1 MKRRVVVTGLGWVT
15 PHGDQLEPAFN
26 ALLSGQS
33 AVKAFQ
39 HADFDATVPVA
50 SAAFDVSRWF
60 TKLQLPGVDRVSQIA
75 VAAAEM
81 AKADAQLD
89 AFPELTGIYHGT
101 GMGGATALDDGFRTY
116 TKSGRVHPLTVP
128 AMMNNAGAGHI
139 AIRFGIRGPVLTYS
153 VACSSSGAAIA
164 EAYKA
169 IAYGDLDCVLA
180 VGAEAILTP
189 SSLRTWQA
197 LQTLATAPADALASA
212 CKPFSS
218 ERNGLVLGEGATC
231 LILESAEH
239 AAARGARVYAELA
252 GYGMS
257 CDAQHITKPDASGQA
272 LALNMMLRSTGLKPS
287 EIGYCNA
294 HGTATKIGDPVECEA
309 LQRAW
314 GDSIGDLQVSSTKAL
329 HGHLLGG
336 AGALEA
342 AITVLAVHRRA
353 LPPNM
358 HCEQPDPA
366 CNIRLVSAKETAAPN
381 LQAAMSNSFAF
392 GGTNVVLAFKRA

>member
-1 MKRRVVVTGLGWVT
+1 MKRKVVVTGLGWVT
-15 PHGDQLEPAFN
+15 PHGSQIDIAFD
-26 ALLSGQS
+26 ALLAGHS
-33 AVKAFQ
+33 AVKAFS
-39 HADFDATVPVA
+39 HPEFDAIVPVA
-50 SAAFDVSRWF
+50 SAEFDVTQWF

-89 AFPELTGIYHGT
+89 VFPELTGIYHGT

-139 AIRFGIRGPVLTYS
+139 AIRFGIHGPVLTYS
-153 VACSSSGAAIA
+153 VACSSSGTAIA

-197 LQTLATAPADALASA
+197 LQTLATAPPDALAGA

-218 ERNGLVLGEGATC
+218 QRNGLVLGEGATC
-231 LILESAEH
+231 LILESAEG
-239 AAARGARVYAELA
+239 ASARGAKVYAELA
-252 GYGMS
+252 GYGIS
-257 CDAQHITKPDASGQA
+257 CDAQHITKPDASGQT
-272 LALNMMLRSTGLKPS
+272 LALKMMFRTTGLAPS

-314 GDSIGDLQVSSTKAL
+314 GDSIGDLKVSSTKAL

-342 AITVLAVHRRA
+342 AITVLALHKRA

-358 HCEQPDPA
+358 HSEQPDPA
-366 CNIRLVSAKETAAPN
+366 CNVPLVNANETAAPK
-381 LQAAMSNSFAF
+381 LQAAISNSFAF
-392 GGTNVVLAFKRA
+392 GGTNIVLAFKQA